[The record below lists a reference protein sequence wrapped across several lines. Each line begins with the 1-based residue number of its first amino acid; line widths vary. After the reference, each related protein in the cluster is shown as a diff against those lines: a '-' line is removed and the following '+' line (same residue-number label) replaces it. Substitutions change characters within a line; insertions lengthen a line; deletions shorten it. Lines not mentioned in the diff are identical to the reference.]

1 MRRLFLLIFFLIS
14 GAAFATVMVPL
25 SLEQMTSEAD
35 VIVQG
40 ACTGARVYE
49 SKGMIFTEYTVSVQD
64 VLKGGPV
71 KEVKVRQPGGE
82 YNGKGIYIPGTAHFS
97 ASEESLIFLSREK
110 DGSRD
115 VVGWSQGKFHVYY
128 DEQSKTKF
136 AVQDLQGLSVI
147 KKSAGGIVNPSA
159 SRMELGK
166 LTSQVKTMV
175 AREKELEK

>member
-1 MRRLFLLIFFLIS
+1 LRRLFILFFFLIS
-14 GAAFATVMVPL
+14 GAAFATVMIPL
-25 SLEQMTSEAD
+25 SLEQMTNEAD
-35 VIVQG
+35 TIVQG
-40 ACTGARVYE
+40 TCTGTRVYE
-49 SKGMIFTEYTVSVQD
+49 SNGMIFTEYTVSVQD

-82 YNGKGIYIPGTAHFS
+82 YNGKGIYIAGTARFFP
-97 ASEESLIFLSREK
+97 SEESLIFLSKEK
-110 DGSRD
+110 EGARD

-147 KKSAGGIVNPSA
+147 KKNAGEIVNPSA

-166 LTSQVKTMV
+166 ISSQVKAMV
-175 AREKELEK
+175 ASEKALKK